1 MFKDRAMRIFLV
13 HLAAFVAGV
22 LICAGLNLWLTPGTL
37 WFPWVLMA
45 WAIAIP
51 RTLLRFSCARRGG
64 ASGSSSTRRHARRW
78 CTSSPISP
86 SCSCCSSSISPSHR
100 ECGGSIGWRSAGA
113 SASAFTSGAASAS
126 GGDERRSSNRHGKL
140 RRSLSANAHR
150 GGRSLRLE
158 TSIFRNKCVRR
169 QGWIEQAGRLV
180 GAGDGQAFLIEQPE
194 LGEHASLVPIDALEC
209 DLLFLVEADHHDK
222 RDHDFAA
229 RRLSRQAG
237 SPACHS
243 HA

>member
-22 LICAGLNLWLTPGTL
+22 LICAGLNLCSRRARCGSLGCSWLGPS
-37 WFPWVLMA
+37 PS
-45 WAIAIP
+45 P
-51 RTLLRFSCARRGG
+51 PTLLRFSCARRGG

-222 RDHDFAA
+222 RDHDFAP

>member
-1 MFKDRAMRIFLV
+1 MSAAAHAASAPYEAGQIRPLPSA
-13 HLAAFVAGV
+13 LAPIAAGSAPATV
-22 LICAGLNLWLTPGTL
+22 
-37 WFPWVLMA
+37 V
-45 WAIAIP
+45 
-51 RTLLRFSCARRGG
+51 
-64 ASGSSSTRRHARRW
+64 
-78 CTSSPISP
+78 
-86 SCSCCSSSISPSHR
+86 R
-100 ECGGSIGWRSAGA
+100 ECGGSIRWRSAGA
-113 SASAFTSGAASAS
+113 PASAFTSGAPSAS

-222 RDHDFAA
+222 RDHDFAP